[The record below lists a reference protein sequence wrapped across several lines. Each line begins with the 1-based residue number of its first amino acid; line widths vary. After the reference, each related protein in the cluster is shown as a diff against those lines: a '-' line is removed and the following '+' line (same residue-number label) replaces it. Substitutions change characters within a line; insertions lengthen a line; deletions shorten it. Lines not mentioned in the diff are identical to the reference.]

1 MPGRGTYYYFISCLT
16 KLTPFREA
24 EFLAGILSSLRYA
37 GNRKQNK
44 VYLGHLARVF
54 PGISGSDLQTM
65 LKQYWRVHQRSFLS
79 LFFSGRFNR
88 DNISARVELENRS
101 LLDEAVAEGNGVLL
115 LVPHFGDERT
125 LHILLAI
132 LGYPIHIISSRYA
145 DAPAIV
151 RKTRLSV
158 SRKWHHVGFPDENP
172 RWIYDAIEKGDI
184 IQISPTAWGGPKG
197 HWVNSFGVPVLA
209 SSTPLR
215 LAKSTGCKLL
225 IACNHALP
233 GARYRITFQSFNP
246 EYFDSS
252 GTADLFRIFEML
264 GKDHPDQYNW
274 MTLVIRHRETNTI
287 ARLGGIPREEKEVES
302 LAIEEDW
309 DPENISDFQS
319 VSSLT
324 GLSR

>member
-1 MPGRGTYYYFISCLT
+1 MFGRGAYYYFVSCLT
-16 KLTPFREA
+16 KLTGFREA
-24 EFLAGILSSLRYA
+24 EFLTGILSFLRYA
-37 GNRKQNK
+37 GNREQNR

-54 PGISGSDLQTM
+54 PGISGSDLKIL
-65 LKQYWRVHQRSFLS
+65 LKQYWRVHQRAFLG
-79 LFFSGRFNR
+79 LFFSGRFQE
-88 DNISARVELENRS
+88 DNVSERVELENRY
-101 LLDEAVAEGNGVLL
+101 LLDEALAEGNGVLL
-115 LVPHFGDERT
+115 LVPHFGDERM

-145 DAPAIV
+145 DAPDIV
-151 RKTRLSV
+151 KKTRLSV
-158 SRKWHHVGFPDENP
+158 STKWHHVAFPDENP
-172 RWIYDAIEKGDI
+172 RWIYEAIEKGDL

-215 LAKSTGCKLL
+215 LAKSTGCRLL

-233 GARYRITFQSFNP
+233 GVRYRIAFQRFDP
-246 EYFDSS
+246 EYFDSR
-252 GTADLFRIFEML
+252 GTADLFRMFEIL

-274 MTLVIRHRETNTI
+274 MNLVIRHRETNTI

-302 LAIEEDW
+302 LAIEADW

-319 VSSLT
+319 VSSLK